1 MQSQHLCLAHI
12 QYEVTGKI
20 TCCKDEWQYLH
31 LLIPLSILSEH
42 ITAVCTGVK
51 TDFWCCIGLVLY
63 SGIKLVFILIS
74 HPQCLSLKVLNI
86 SFGKKKTNIT
96 IGKGF
101 WSSCSKYHLLC
112 NLMPKE
118 EVSTIFEEWDSSKKW
133 SAMTKIFMFH
143 SANLLASVSC
153 LQTINLNSKQRKN
166 TV

>member
-12 QYEVTGKI
+12 QCEVTGKI

-51 TDFWCCIGLVLY
+51 TDFWCCIGSVFWY
-63 SGIKLVFILIS
+63 KTGVYTDFSSPVFI
-74 HPQCLSLKVLNI
+74 PQSTEHFIWK
-86 SFGKKKTNIT
+86 KKKTNIT

-101 WSSCSKYHLLC
+101 WSSCSKYHLLS
-112 NLMPKE
+112 NLIPKE